1 MTLDE
6 LRSTL
11 GIPADLEACHARL
24 TESHRALAWN
34 GPVDGRSGWWW
45 AVMPLDSDEVI
56 AAGWAAGRT
65 RDRDGDIRAALVRI
79 LARREQSAQEL
90 AS

>member
-11 GIPADLEACHARL
+11 GIPADIDACYARV
-24 TESHRALAWN
+24 TEGHRAIAWN

-45 AVMPLDSDEVI
+45 AVLPLDSDDVI

-65 RDRDGDIRAALVRI
+65 RDRDGDIRAALRRP
-79 LARREQSAQEL
+79 LDKREQRVEL